1 MKISQIAKL
10 SDVSSKTI
18 RYYEDIGLMPE
29 APRNANDYR
38 EYDKSAIDKLIFIRR
53 CRELQIPLEQIKQ
66 LVLVKID
73 KTASCHEVDRI
84 IETQLIKVRKT
95 RKELA
100 LLEKSL
106 GMLAKSCHQDRVSD
120 CEILHQLTKD

>member
-1 MKISQIAKL
+1 MKISQISKL

-29 APRNANDYR
+29 PSRNANDYR

-66 LVLVKID
+66 LVLVQID
-73 KTASCHEVDRI
+73 KTASCHEVDKI
-84 IETQLIKVRKT
+84 IEEQLMKVRKT

-106 GMLAKSCHQDRVSD
+106 SLLSKSCQQDRVGD
-120 CEILHQLTKD
+120 CEILHQLTSS